1 MALLAGDVRADRI
14 GQEFIPPQ
22 HWGYTAIDRFEA
34 LGFVRLPSEGILTRG
49 DFIGFAETIERNV
62 EAWGGELA
70 GRDRYNLDRLR
81 SEFIDDQSLA
91 DPKTRFDPPVLFFHE
106 KPLVLAWK

>member
-22 HWGYTAIDRFEA
+22 HWGYEAIDRFEA
-34 LGFVRLPSEGILTRG
+34 LGFVELPSEGILTRG
-49 DFIGFAETIERNV
+49 DFIGFVETIEKGV

-81 SEFIDDQSLA
+81 SEFIDDQSLT
-91 DPKTRFDPPVLFFHE
+91 DPKTRFDPP
-106 KPLVLAWK
+106 